1 MLKCLTNSSLHWRQ
15 TPITNL
21 IREDVFMKVS
31 MKETPETYKIQCM
44 SIHRCGAIK
53 QTKKD

>member
-1 MLKCLTNSSLHWRQ
+1 
-15 TPITNL
+15 
-21 IREDVFMKVS
+21 MKVS
-31 MKETPETYKIQCM
+31 MKETPSETYKIQCM

>member
-1 MLKCLTNSSLHWRQ
+1 
-15 TPITNL
+15 
-21 IREDVFMKVS
+21 MKVS